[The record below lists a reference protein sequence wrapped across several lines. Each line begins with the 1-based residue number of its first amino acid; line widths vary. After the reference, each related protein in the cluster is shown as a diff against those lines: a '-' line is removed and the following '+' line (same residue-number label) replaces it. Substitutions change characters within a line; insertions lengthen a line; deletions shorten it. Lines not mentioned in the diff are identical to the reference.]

1 MKLSD
6 WLLATY
12 NVVACTSG
20 WLCSCLLS
28 LGCFDWY
35 SNWFFIFR
43 QLVPWSLFHL
53 LLLDVW
59 PWDYFDLMLYLFP
72 WDLAIYCVALSP
84 TVIVFVVLIKI
95 LLSLPFLLCLTSSS
109 SSSSPPFYVED
120 KNQVSI
126 RLLLFSSPFGHVDHV
141 VGKESSRS
149 FDGHFEE
156 IKRIKLKAESTASSF
171 SSSPPPPYVEDKNQ
185 VSIRLLLFSSPF
197 GHINALDVL
206 FWFASTTNKL
216 TVLT

>member
-6 WLLATY
+6 WLFAMY
-12 NVVACTSG
+12 NVVACISG

-35 SNWFFIFR
+35 SNGFFKFR
-43 QLVPWSLFHL
+43 LLVPRSLFHL
-53 LLLDVW
+53 LLLEVW

-72 WDLAIYCVALSP
+72 WDLAIYCVALPP

-95 LLSLPFLLCLTSSS
+95 LLSLPFLLCLASSSS
-109 SSSSPPFYVED
+109 SSSSPPTYVKD

-126 RLLLFSSPFGHVDHV
+126 RLLLFSSLFGHV

-149 FDGHFEE
+149 FDGHF
-156 IKRIKLKAESTASSF
+156 K
-171 SSSPPPPYVEDKNQ
+171 
-185 VSIRLLLFSSPF
+185 
-197 GHINALDVL
+197 
-206 FWFASTTNKL
+206 
-216 TVLT
+216 